1 MPDRPVTLAVDVTDF
16 LAAHTRAFLL
26 TRRRDGAPTIHPM
39 TGFFADGRV
48 VFNTYRKSAKTRN
61 VERDAHA
68 AVVVVNGYGA
78 AGDRVE
84 AVALRGSAAVRS
96 GVPAVAPGA
105 PAEAPRVSGSVAGRV
120 AERMASGKRI
130 LIEITPT
137 AARRLRPPGRE

>member
-1 MPDRPVTLAVDVTDF
+1 MADEPMRLPGDVADF

-26 TRRRDGAPTIHPM
+26 THRRDGAPTIHPM

-61 VERDAHA
+61 VERDARA
-68 AVVVVNGYGA
+68 AVVVVNGYRPRGNPA
-78 AGDRVE
+78 E
-84 AVALRGSAAVRS
+84 AVEVRGSAVVRS
-96 GVPAVAPGA
+96 GVPAVPAGA

-137 AARRLRPPGRE
+137 SLR